1 MGFYVMDKIELYQH
15 EINQLRP
22 FEGNK
27 LNQIKDFYK
36 IGLTYTSNALEG
48 NTLTESE
55 TKVLL
60 EDGITVGGKPLREI
74 YEAIGHGESYEY
86 MFSIIKNKEITEEN
100 ILYLHELFYQNI
112 ERPFAG
118 VYRDEDVIVSGSKYP
133 VAHFKEIG
141 TDMGDFCNWINTER
155 NNYHPVAFAA
165 QIHKKFVFIHPFI
178 NGNGRVARL
187 LMNLSLIRD
196 GYLPVIIP
204 PILRNEYI
212 ASLEKSHTNDND
224 FVQFIKDRE
233 IESQKDIL
241 RFFHIPLPKLGQTNS
256 FELKM

>member
-1 MGFYVMDKIELYQH
+1 MDKIDLYQQ
-15 EINQLRP
+15 EINELRP
-22 FEGNK
+22 FEGKK
-27 LNQIKDFYK
+27 LNQIKNFYK

-60 EDGITVGGKPLREI
+60 EDGITIGGKPLHEI
-74 YEAIGHGESYEY
+74 YEAVGHGESYEY
-86 MFSIIKNKEITEEN
+86 MFTIIHNKEITEGN

-112 ERPFAG
+112 GRQFAG

-133 VAHFKEIG
+133 VTHFEKINA
-141 TDMGDFCNWINTER
+141 DMSEFCKWMIEEK
-155 NNYHPVAFAA
+155 NNYHPVEFAA
-165 QIHKKFVFIHPFI
+165 QVHKKLVFIHPFI

-212 ASLEKSHTNDND
+212 ASLEKAHTNDKG
-224 FVQFIKDRE
+224 FVEFIKDRE
-233 IESQKDIL
+233 IESQKDIM
-241 RFFHIPLPKLGQTNS
+241 RFFHIPLPKLEQSSG
-256 FELKM
+256 FEMKM